1 MLSQEEEMQ
10 LAKNWHKHQD
20 ISSAHKLITSHLS
33 LVVKVAMKLR
43 NYGLSLMDL
52 IMEGN
57 IGNNNSTSSGKKLIN
72 ALLLTPVIVPTA
84 ITLSLIGCTYLCLNA
99 VKAQDDDST
108 LSQVTKATV
117 RYLIYM
123 ATFVVLS
130 TCIVL
135 NLAIS
140 LVPFLI
146 FRVINK
152 GIFNKESNGLDVIN
166 TTDVPGQVQPTNTI
180 LTDSEY
186 KEHISDALN
195 KLNSSTEPINNENEE
210 LNQRLISPTQ
220 PTVQVISRNTGNQD
234 QEDETIIVDGINN
247 ARIQNGKA
255 VIISKINKEE
265 VHFTYV
271 AADDHVIPDNN
282 AMKSSAA
289 ACNVHCKIVD
299 DGVDF
304 SVSASVRT
312 GETQKRAM
320 KELLQSK
327 VARRIL
333 SNCEVEVQAIT
344 QDAANK

>member
-1 MLSQEEEMQ
+1 MIIEMSKENSERLLHGSKYLNKVGQNYFASQ
-10 LAKNWHKHQD
+10 NN
-20 ISSAHKLITSHLS
+20 S
-33 LVVKVAMKLR
+33 
-43 NYGLSLMDL
+43 
-52 IMEGN
+52 
-57 IGNNNSTSSGKKLIN
+57 NNNSTSSGKKLIN

-146 FRVINK
+146 FRAINK
-152 GIFNKESNGLDVIN
+152 DIFNKKSDAPD
-166 TTDVPGQVQPTNTI
+166 TTDAPGQAQPTKHTVC
-180 LTDSEY
+180 TDSEY
-186 KEHISDALN
+186 KKRIN
-195 KLNSSTEPINNENEE
+195 GKLSKLSSSTELINNENKE
-210 LNQRLISPTQ
+210 LNQTLVSTTQ
-220 PTVQVISRNTGNQD
+220 PTVQVISLNTGYPGQVK
-234 QEDETIIVDGINN
+234 ETTIVNGINDGHM
-247 ARIQNGKA
+247 QNDQ
-255 VIISKINKEE
+255 VLIISETNKKE
-265 VHFTYV
+265 VRLTCV
-271 AADDHVIPDNN
+271 TASDNDMN
-282 AMKSSAA
+282 SSAA